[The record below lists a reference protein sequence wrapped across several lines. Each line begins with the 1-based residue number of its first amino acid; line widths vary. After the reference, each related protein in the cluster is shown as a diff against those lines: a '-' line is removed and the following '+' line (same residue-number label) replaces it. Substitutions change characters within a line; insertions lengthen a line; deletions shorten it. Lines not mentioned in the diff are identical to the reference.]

1 MRKQFCRSTLIACG
15 FVFLSSSLVFAED
28 EKPEKGQTIKPA
40 EVKLDRPVDFDED
53 ILPILEEKCI
63 ACHNLADAENDLSLE
78 DVPSILK
85 GGKAGPAVVAKDPDK
100 SLLYNVIART
110 GKPAMPPLPNSIG
123 AEVFTPEE
131 LGLLRL
137 WITEGAQAGGG
148 GTMEEIQWRP
158 LPSGLNPIY
167 SVTLSADGQFA
178 ACGRANRIVVYHL
191 PSQQQIAEL
200 TDPALLDIQF
210 DGKPM
215 YQPGASHR
223 DFVRSLAFN
232 DDGTLLASGGYRTV
246 KLWQR
251 PRDVVKLNIE
261 TAAPDAV
268 AVSPDGKWLA
278 TGAADK
284 SVKLFN
290 LADGS
295 PGAVLNGAG
304 DRITSVLFSA
314 DSSKVIASSLD
325 KTIRLW
331 NVADAAAAGQ
341 ITSPAAVNDIALNK
355 DGTQIISADADNMI
369 RVWPVPADASAAVTA
384 AAKEIKGH
392 EKPVTAVALITP
404 AGEKL
409 LSGSDDG
416 TVRVWN
422 LADGKQ
428 LQSMAHAAPV
438 TEVAVRSDGGRFVS
452 TGGNSAKLWN
462 PADAKLVAELK
473 GEYRSARVV
482 AQRTADES
490 IAKSL
495 LAGAKKEIEAR
506 EKTVTKTAEAQTKA
520 KTAQE
525 EAAKKIPD
533 AQAAAKKA
541 ADAKAANDKK
551 VADAQAA
558 VKAAEE
564 AKKTAEDK
572 AAADKAIADATAA
585 LKAAQAEQ
593 KKTDKAAKD
602 TAAAAKKVVD
612 TDAAAK
618 KAFASAERASQRA
631 VKKLE
636 EAKAAHA
643 DLDVAH
649 KAAEKTLAEATA
661 AGAALVKGVRGAV
674 FSADNKTLITVSDNN
689 TVQTW
694 NAESGTA
701 LESFHGHQGPVT
713 AVALTAT
720 GDILSASADNTIKV
734 WDRNPSWKIVGRL
747 GASADEPLNVSQSPF
762 ADRILAL
769 DFSSDGSKLATGG
782 GEPSRS
788 GELMIWDVAKQTP
801 LKTFVDAHSDTVFGV
816 EFSRDGRYLLSGAAD
831 KFAKIFDVES
841 GKPFKSFEGHTHHV
855 LGVAWRA
862 DGLIFA
868 SAGADNAIKVWDVTS
883 GEQKRTIGG
892 YSKQVTSL
900 HFIGLGS
907 NIVSSGGDKTVRYHK
922 TDNGQNFRSFSGGT
936 DYMYS
941 ADATADETVVVAG
954 GEDGVLRIWNGADG
968 KVIINFDPPK
978 PPADNSQAKK

>member
-15 FVFLSSSLVFAED
+15 FVILSSSLLFAED
-28 EKPEKGQTIKPA
+28 KKPEQGQPIKPA

-85 GGKAGPAVVAKDPDK
+85 GGKGGPAVVAKDPDK
-100 SLLYNVIART
+100 SLLYNVVARS
-110 GKPAMPPLPNSIG
+110 GEPAMPPLPNSVD
-123 AEVFTPEE
+123 AEVFTPQE

-137 WITEGAQAGGG
+137 WISDGAQAGGG
-148 GTMEEIQWRP
+148 GAMEEIQWRP
-158 LPSGLNPIY
+158 LPTGLNPIY

-200 TDPALLDIQF
+200 TDPTLLDVQF

-278 TGAADK
+278 TGGADK
-284 SVKLFN
+284 SIKLFN
-290 LADGS
+290 LADGT

-304 DRITSVLFSA
+304 DRITGVLFSA
-314 DSSKVIASSLD
+314 DSSKVFAASLD
-325 KTIRLW
+325 KTIRIW
-331 NVADAAAAGQ
+331 NVADAAAVGQ
-341 ITSPAAVNDIALNK
+341 ITSPSAVNSIVLNK
-355 DGTQIISADADNMI
+355 DGTQIISADADNTI
-369 RVWPVPADASAAVTA
+369 RVWPVPADANAPVTA
-384 AAKEIKGH
+384 AALEIKGH
-392 EKPVTAVALITP
+392 EKPVTAIALITP
-404 AGEKL
+404 AGDKI
-409 LSGSDDG
+409 LSGSEDG

-428 LQSMAHAAPV
+428 LQSMAHGAPV
-438 TEVAVRSDGGRFVS
+438 TGVAVRPDGGRFAS
-452 TGGNSAKLWN
+452 TGGTSTKLWN

-473 GEYRSARVV
+473 GEYRSARIV
-482 AQRTADES
+482 AQRTADETV
-490 IAKSL
+490 AKSL
-495 LAGAKKEIEAR
+495 LTGAQKNIEAR
-506 EKTVTKTAEAQTKA
+506 QKTVTTTTEAQTKA

-525 EAAKKIPD
+525 EAAKKVPD
-533 AQAAAKKA
+533 AQTAAKTA
-541 ADAKAANDKK
+541 TDAKAANDKK

-572 AAADKAIADATAA
+572 AAADKVIADATVA

-593 KKTDKAAKD
+593 AKTDKAA
-602 TAAAAKKVVD
+602 TAATAAAKKA
-612 TDAAAK
+612 TDAAAAAV

-631 VKKLE
+631 AKKLE

-643 DLDVAH
+643 AFGVAH
-649 KAAEKTLAEATA
+649 KASEKSLADATA
-661 AGAALVKGVRGAV
+661 AGAILVKGVRGAV
-674 FSADNKTLITVSDNN
+674 FSADNKTLITVGDNN
-689 TVQTW
+689 AVQTW
-694 NAESGTA
+694 NAENGTA
-701 LESFHGHQGPVT
+701 LESFNVHQGPTT

-720 GDILSASADNTIKV
+720 GDIVSASADNTVKV
-734 WDRNPSWKIVGRL
+734 WDHNPSWKIVGRL
-747 GASADEPLNVSQSPF
+747 GASADAPLDVSQSPF

-788 GELMIWDVAKQTP
+788 GELMIWDVAKQAP
-801 LKTFVDAHSDTVFGV
+801 LNTFVDAHSDTVFGV

-841 GKPFKSFEGHTHHV
+841 GKPVKSFEGHTHHV
-855 LGVAWRA
+855 LDVAWRA

-883 GEQKRTIGG
+883 GEQKRTIAG
-892 YSKQVTSL
+892 YKKQVTSL
-900 HFIGLGS
+900 HFVGLGS

-922 TDNGQNFRSFSGGT
+922 TDNGQNFRSFAGGT

-941 ADATADETVVVAG
+941 ADATDDETVVVAG
-954 GEDGVLRIWNGADG
+954 GEDGVLRIWNGSDG

-978 PPADNSQAKK
+978 PAADNTQAKK